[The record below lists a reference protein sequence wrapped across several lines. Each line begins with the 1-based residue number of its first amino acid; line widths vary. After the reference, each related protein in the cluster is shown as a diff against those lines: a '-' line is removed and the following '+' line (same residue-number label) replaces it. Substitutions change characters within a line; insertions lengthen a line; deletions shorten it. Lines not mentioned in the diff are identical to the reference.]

1 MNHPTRSRLARL
13 TAMSLLLVVILL
25 LSLHPAAW
33 ATPTQNPAG
42 QSVPTKTP
50 KPTNTPKPT
59 KTPKPIT
66 APPGTKLN
74 VSSVTCAGQNVWVN
88 FVVVQLPNNVTNY
101 GIVTYVVNGNTRTA
115 TFDKRTGDTAH
126 YIGLILPAQQS
137 LNRTYHITSGSV
149 TITTTTG
156 SFTLPLHNPGTFHAS
171 CSTVYKY
178 LSLFTIIRPY

>member
-1 MNHPTRSRLARL
+1 
-13 TAMSLLLVVILL
+13 MSLLLVVILL

-50 KPTNTPKPT
+50 KPTSIPKPTNTPKPT
-59 KTPKPIT
+59 TP
-66 APPGTKLN
+66 PPGTKLN
-74 VSSVTCAGQNVWVN
+74 VSNVTCAGQNVWVN

-115 TFDKRTGDTAH
+115 IFDKRTGDTAH
-126 YIGLILPAQQS
+126 YLGLILPGQQS
-137 LNRTYHITSGSV
+137 LNHIYHITSGSV

-156 SFTLPLHNPGTFHAS
+156 AFTLPLSNPGTFHAA
-171 CSTVYKY
+171 CSILYRFSF
-178 LSLFTIIRPY
+178 SLTSVRPY